1 MIQVFVSNC
10 ADVRATNKDTG
21 FDLVGKKIIRLAVM
35 AAGAMVAL
43 VVPASAQG
51 PSLTMLSSLAPGRWE
66 LRIREAGAVPER
78 ICLPD
83 SRRLIQLRHPQGACE
98 QFVVQNSASEITV
111 QYTCRGRGYGRTHI
125 RRETDRLV
133 QIDSQGIADGLPFEF
148 SAEGR
153 RVGDCGA

>member
-10 ADVRATNKDTG
+10 ADVRATNLDTG
-21 FDLVGKKIIRLAVM
+21 FGLVGKKVIRLAAM

-43 VVPASAQG
+43 GVPASAQG

-83 SRRLIQLRHPQGACE
+83 ARRLIQLRHPQGTCE